1 MQVTVKAH
9 FNKQTKDSKKEL
21 VQFYVKGED
30 EKKQEL
36 NQLTREVVE
45 LQIEGVE
52 QKLTCEF
59 SKTTKDSKKT
69 VLEFIVKGDTSSDQS
84 FNFYKKAGSDVTLH
98 IVESQMSIDEFYD
111 DEPHEGIGYQVNND
125 GIVDVNEKQMSIED
139 IPVEN
144 NSEDNVDEAN
154 EKDSL
159 EVIDEDQLE
168 DDDDIFDL
176 DK

>member
-9 FNKQTKDSKKEL
+9 FNKQAKDSKKEL

-36 NQLTREVVE
+36 NQMTREVVE
-45 LQIEGVE
+45 LEIEGVD

-69 VLEFIVKGDTSSDQS
+69 TLEFIVKGDTSAEQS
-84 FNFYKKAGSDVTLH
+84 FNFYKKAGSDVTLN

-111 DEPHEGIGYQVNND
+111 DDHEGIEYKV
-125 GIVDVNEKQMSIED
+125 
-139 IPVEN
+139 
-144 NSEDNVDEAN
+144 
-154 EKDSL
+154 EKDGTVSL
-159 EVIDEDQLE
+159 NPDQLSM
-168 DDDDIFDL
+168 DDVEQDAEQTKEKEL
-176 DK
+176 EESMH

>member
-21 VQFYVKGED
+21 VQFYVKGDD

-45 LQIEGVE
+45 LQIEGVD

-69 VLEFIVKGDTSSDQS
+69 VLEFVVKGDTSADQS
-84 FNFYKKAGSDVTLH
+84 FHFYRKAGTDVTLH

-111 DEPHEGIGYQVNND
+111 DAHEGVQYTVDKD
-125 GIVDVNEKQMSIED
+125 GTASVTSDQL
-139 IPVEN
+139 
-144 NSEDNVDEAN
+144 
-154 EKDSL
+154 SL
-159 EVIDEDQLE
+159 EDVPQDEDE
-168 DDDDIFDL
+168 DPFGDEEDL
-176 DK
+176 LD

>member
-36 NQLTREVVE
+36 NQMTREVVE
-45 LQIEGVE
+45 LEIEGVD

-69 VLEFIVKGDTSSDQS
+69 TLEFIVKGDTSAEQS
-84 FNFYKKAGSDVTLH
+84 FNFYKKAGSDVTLN
-98 IVESQMSIDEFYD
+98 IIESQMSIDEFYD
-111 DEPHEGIGYQVNND
+111 DEHEGIEYKV
-125 GIVDVNEKQMSIED
+125 
-139 IPVEN
+139 
-144 NSEDNVDEAN
+144 
-154 EKDSL
+154 EKDGT
-159 EVIDEDQLE
+159 VNVNPDQLSM
-168 DDDDIFDL
+168 DDVEQSDEEKEL
-176 DK
+176 EESVQ

>member
-45 LQIEGVE
+45 LEIEGVD

-59 SKTTKDSKKT
+59 SKSAKDSKKT

-84 FNFYKKAGSDVTLH
+84 YNFYRRAGSDVTLH
-98 IVESQMSIDEFYD
+98 IVESQMSIDEFY
-111 DEPHEGIGYQVNND
+111 EEHEGVEYTVDKD
-125 GIVDVNEKQMSIED
+125 GTASVVTDQMSLDDVSNED
-139 IPVEN
+139 ELSN
-144 NSEDNVDEAN
+144 DE
-154 EKDSL
+154 L
-159 EVIDEDQLE
+159 E
-168 DDDDIFDL
+168 
-176 DK
+176 